1 MDNRLLIN
9 LIPGETFLHRLTG
22 KTKVRTFLILMV
34 YIIMSFDLRLILP
47 LCILSIIG
55 LISLKPQ
62 WKIIKFF
69 FIIIGLMNLLNIV
82 LFWLADPTIGSMWCG
97 GRTTVLFSVTERLYL
112 SAETL
117 WYLIVRFIKMMTS
130 FMVSLVFIL
139 AITPSELAAGLYSI
153 KVPYKICTIFSIAFR
168 YIPDIGRDFQNIK
181 ISLQT
186 RGVELDP
193 KKSSIG
199 KRLKQNMLIL
209 IPLITTS
216 FDRVGNISNAMDL
229 RGYGRGKT
237 RTYYS
242 EHDELKADKIFK
254 VINIIL
260 ILFCLYW
267 IITQNIMP
275 DGLSM
280 WYPFA

>member
-1 MDNRLLIN
+1 MDNKLLIN
-9 LIPGETFLHRLTG
+9 LIPGDTFLHRLTG

-34 YIIMSFDLRLILP
+34 YIIMSFDLRLIMP
-47 LCILSIIG
+47 LLILSIIG
-55 LISLKPQ
+55 LVSLKPN
-62 WKIIKFF
+62 WKIIKY
-69 FIIIGLMNLLNIV
+69 FIIIIGAMNLLNIV
-82 LFWLADPTIGSMWCG
+82 LFWLADPNIGTMWCG
-97 GRTTVLFSVTERLYL
+97 GRTTVLFRLTERLFL

-117 WYLIVRFIKMMTS
+117 WYLCVRFIKMMTC

-139 AITPSELAAGLYSI
+139 SITPSELAAGLYSI

-181 ISLQT
+181 VSLQT

-193 KKSSIG
+193 KKTSIG
-199 KRLKQNMLIL
+199 KRLKQNILIL
-209 IPLITTS
+209 VPLITTS

-242 EHDELKADKIFK
+242 EHEELKADKVFK
-254 VINIIL
+254 VFYIIL
-260 ILFCLYW
+260 LLFCVYW
-267 IITQNIMP
+267 IITQNIMSQN
-275 DGLSM
+275 LSM

>member
-9 LIPGETFLHRLTG
+9 LIPGDTFLHKLTG

-34 YIIMSFDLRLILP
+34 YIIMSFDLRLLLP
-47 LCILSIIG
+47 LSILSIIG
-55 LISLKPQ
+55 LVSLKPQ
-62 WKIIKFF
+62 WKVIKFF
-69 FIIIGLMNLLNIV
+69 FIFIGLMNVLNIV
-82 LFWLADPTIGSMWCG
+82 LFWLADPAIGSMWCG
-97 GRTTVLFSVTERLYL
+97 GRTTVLFTVTERLYL

-117 WYLIVRFIKMMTS
+117 WYLSIRFIKMMTS

-153 KVPYKICTIFSIAFR
+153 KMPYKICTIFSIAFR

-193 KKSSIG
+193 KKTSIG

-254 VINIIL
+254 VFYITI

-275 DGLSM
+275 DSLSM

>member
-1 MDNRLLIN
+1 MDNKLLIN

-229 RGYGRGKT
+229 RGYGRVKT

>member
-9 LIPGETFLHRLTG
+9 LIPGDTFLHKLTG
-22 KTKVRTFLILMV
+22 KTKVRTFLILLV

-47 LCILSIIG
+47 LFILSIIG
-55 LISLKPQ
+55 LVSVKPN
-62 WKIIKFF
+62 WKVIRY
-69 FIIIGLMNLLNIV
+69 FIIIIGAMNVLNIV
-82 LFWLADPTIGSMWCG
+82 LFWLADPAIGSMWCG
-97 GRTTVLFSVTERLYL
+97 GTTTVLFRVTERLYL

-117 WYLIVRFIKMMTS
+117 WYLCVRFIKMMTS

-139 AITPSELAAGLYSI
+139 SITPSELAAGLYSI
-153 KVPYKICTIFSIAFR
+153 KVPYKICTIFSLAFR

-181 ISLQT
+181 VSLQT

-193 KKSSIG
+193 RKTSLG
-199 KRLKQNMLIL
+199 KRLKQNILIL
-209 IPLITTS
+209 VPLITSS

-242 EHDELKADKIFK
+242 EHEELKADKVFK
-254 VINIIL
+254 VLQIIL
-260 ILFCLYW
+260 ILFCVYW
-267 IITQNIMP
+267 IITQNIMAET
-275 DGLSM
+275 LNL
-280 WYPFA
+280 WYPFS

>member
-1 MDNRLLIN
+1 MDNKLLIN

-181 ISLQT
+181 ISLKT
-186 RGVELDP
+186 RGDELDP

>member
-22 KTKVRTFLILMV
+22 KTKVRTFLILLV
-34 YIIMSFDLRLILP
+34 YIIMSFDIRLILP
-47 LCILSIIG
+47 LFILSIIG
-55 LISLKPQ
+55 LVSVKPQ
-62 WKIIKFF
+62 WKIIRF
-69 FIIIGLMNLLNIV
+69 FIIIIGAMNLLNIV
-82 LFWLADPTIGSMWCG
+82 LFWLADPNIGTVWCG
-97 GRTTVLFSVTERLYL
+97 GTTTVLFRVTERLYL

-117 WYLIVRFIKMMTS
+117 WYLCVRFIKMMTS

-139 AITPSELAAGLYSI
+139 SITPSELAAGLYSI

-181 ISLQT
+181 VSLQT

-193 KKSSIG
+193 RKTSLG
-199 KRLKQNMLIL
+199 KRLKQNILIL
-209 IPLITTS
+209 VPLITTS

-242 EHDELKADKIFK
+242 EHEDRKADKVFA
-254 VINIIL
+254 VLNIIL
-260 ILFCLYW
+260 ILFCVYW
-267 IITQNIMP
+267 IVTHNIMAET
-275 DGLSM
+275 LNL
-280 WYPFA
+280 WYPFS

>member
-1 MDNRLLIN
+1 MDNKLLIN

>member
-9 LIPGETFLHRLTG
+9 LIPGDTFLHTLTG
-22 KTKVRTFLILMV
+22 KTKVRTFLILQV

-47 LCILSIIG
+47 LFTLSIIG
-55 LISLKPQ
+55 LVSVKPT

-69 FIIIGLMNLLNIV
+69 IIIIGVMNLINIV
-82 LFWLADPTIGSMWCG
+82 LFWLADPNIGTMWCG
-97 GRTTVLFSVTERLYL
+97 GTTTVLFRLTERLFL

-117 WYLIVRFIKMMTS
+117 WYLCVRFIKMMTS

-139 AITPSELAAGLYSI
+139 SITPSELAAGLYSI

-193 KKSSIG
+193 KKTSLG

-209 IPLITTS
+209 VPLITTS

-242 EHDELKADKIFK
+242 EHEELKADKVFK
-254 VINIIL
+254 VLYIII
-260 ILFCLYW
+260 ILFCVYW

-275 DGLSM
+275 ETLSM

>member
-9 LIPGETFLHRLTG
+9 LIPGDTFLHKLTG
-22 KTKVRTFLILMV
+22 KTKVRTFLILLV

-47 LCILSIIG
+47 LFILSIIG
-55 LISLKPQ
+55 LVSVKPN
-62 WKIIKFF
+62 WKVIRY
-69 FIIIGLMNLLNIV
+69 FIIIIGAMNVLNIV
-82 LFWLADPTIGSMWCG
+82 LFWLADPAIGSMWCG
-97 GRTTVLFSVTERLYL
+97 GTTTVLFRVTERLYL

-117 WYLIVRFIKMMTS
+117 WYLCVRFIKMMTS

-139 AITPSELAAGLYSI
+139 SITPSELAAGLYSI
-153 KVPYKICTIFSIAFR
+153 KVPYKICTIFSLAFR

-181 ISLQT
+181 VSLQT

-193 KKSSIG
+193 RKTSLG
-199 KRLKQNMLIL
+199 KRLKQNILIL
-209 IPLITTS
+209 VPLITSS

-242 EHDELKADKIFK
+242 EHEELKADKVFK
-254 VINIIL
+254 VLQIIL
-260 ILFCLYW
+260 ILFCVYW
-267 IITQNIMP
+267 IITQNIMAET
-275 DGLSM
+275 LNM
-280 WYPFA
+280 WYPFS

>member
-34 YIIMSFDLRLILP
+34 YIIMSFDFRLILP

-62 WKIIKFF
+62 WKIIKIF
-69 FIIIGLMNLLNIV
+69 FIIIGFMNLLNIV
-82 LFWLADPTIGSMWCG
+82 LFWLADPAIGSMWCG
-97 GRTTVLFSVTERLYL
+97 GRTTVLFRVTERLYL

-117 WYLIVRFIKMMTS
+117 WYLIVRFIKMITS

-242 EHDELKADKIFK
+242 EHDEQKADKAFK
-254 VINIIL
+254 VINIVM

-275 DGLSM
+275 DSLSM

>member
-1 MDNRLLIN
+1 MDNKLLIN
-9 LIPGETFLHRLTG
+9 LIPGDTFLHKLTG

-34 YIIMSFDLRLILP
+34 YLIMSFDLRLIMP
-47 LCILSIIG
+47 LLILSIIG
-55 LISLKPQ
+55 LVSLKPS
-62 WKIIKFF
+62 WKMIKY
-69 FIIIGLMNLLNIV
+69 FIIIIGAMNVLNIV
-82 LFWLADPTIGSMWCG
+82 LFWLADPNIGTMWCG
-97 GRTTVLFSVTERLYL
+97 GSTTVLFRLTERLFV

-117 WYLIVRFIKMMTS
+117 WYLGVRFIKMMTC

-139 AITPSELAAGLYSI
+139 SITPSELAAGLYSI

-181 ISLQT
+181 VSLQT

-193 KKSSIG
+193 KKTSVG
-199 KRLKQNMLIL
+199 KRLKQNILIL
-209 IPLITTS
+209 VPLITTS

-242 EHDELKADKIFK
+242 EHEELKADKVFK
-254 VINIIL
+254 VFYIIL
-260 ILFCLYW
+260 LLFCVYW
-267 IITQNIMP
+267 IITQNIMSQN
-275 DGLSM
+275 LSM

>member
-82 LFWLADPTIGSMWCG
+82 LFWLADPSIGSMWCG

-199 KRLKQNMLIL
+199 KRLKQNILIL

-254 VINIIL
+254 VINIVM

-275 DGLSM
+275 DSLSM

>member
-1 MDNRLLIN
+1 MDNKLLIN
-9 LIPGETFLHRLTG
+9 LIPGDTFLHKLTG

-34 YIIMSFDLRLILP
+34 YLIMSFDLRLIMP
-47 LCILSIIG
+47 LLILSIIG
-55 LISLKPQ
+55 LVSLKPS
-62 WKIIKFF
+62 WKMIKY
-69 FIIIGLMNLLNIV
+69 FIIIIGAMNVLNIV
-82 LFWLADPTIGSMWCG
+82 LFWLADPNIGTMWCG
-97 GRTTVLFSVTERLYL
+97 GSTTVLFRLTERLFV

-117 WYLIVRFIKMMTS
+117 WYLGVRFIKMMTC

-139 AITPSELAAGLYSI
+139 SITPSELAAGLYSI

-181 ISLQT
+181 VSLQT

-193 KKSSIG
+193 KKTSVG
-199 KRLKQNMLIL
+199 KRLKQNILIL
-209 IPLITTS
+209 VPLITTS

-242 EHDELKADKIFK
+242 EHEEMKADKVFKIFY
-254 VINIIL
+254 IIL
-260 ILFCLYW
+260 ILFCVYW
-267 IITQNIMP
+267 IITQNIMSQNI
-275 DGLSM
+275 SM